1 MQASQQDTV
10 EIQQQQR
17 HIRIARGVLLTGPIV
32 LALIQLIPGPSR
44 VNPPVDIRETLAT
57 NVSMPAPVS
66 AMLERACVNCHS
78 NNTKW
83 PWYTHLAPASWMVA
97 KDVQDARKTM
107 NFSRW
112 AAQNGRRPELAI
124 ATLTAACSDLQTGR
138 MPKWNYLLLHPEA
151 KVSPEEVAQFCTWS
165 KGEVRLLVR
174 KKREQNP
181 GKFTKLLQTHND

>member
-1 MQASQQDTV
+1 MGLVMQASQQDTV

-112 AAQNGRRPELAI
+112 SAQN
-124 ATLTAACSDLQTGR
+124 
-138 MPKWNYLLLHPEA
+138 
-151 KVSPEEVAQFCTWS
+151 
-165 KGEVRLLVR
+165 
-174 KKREQNP
+174 
-181 GKFTKLLQTHND
+181 